1 MKLQFE
7 VFLFETANERSGEMQ
22 IAHRLD
28 GPLVKR
34 QMSEGTFANSNGKP
48 EEEEIP
54 ELNTAI
60 YCN

>member
-7 VFLFETANERSGEMQ
+7 VFLFETANERTGEMQ
-22 IAHRLD
+22 IADQLD

-34 QMSEGTFANSNGKP
+34 QMSEGTFANSNGKC

-54 ELNTAI
+54 E
-60 YCN
+60 